1 MYDKLVAK
9 VNNIDTS
16 GFALKA
22 KYTADKSDLQ
32 NKILD
37 ISGRFKK
44 TDWNTKISELEN
56 KPPSISGLVTTS
68 ALTAV
73 GNKIPEFSSLVK
85 KKRNY
90 DIKNS
95 EIETKFTD
103 HNHDKFITTPKFNF

>member
-1 MYDKLVAK
+1 MSKLSDVVKNDIFKKSVYDKLVAK

-85 KKRNY
+85 KK
-90 DIKNS
+90 K
-95 EIETKFTD
+95 KL
-103 HNHDKFITTPKFNF
+103 